1 MWPNFQIKNIR
12 FRAKWV
18 RRPASV
24 RPQRHVDRR
33 RKIVRHYFVGEM
45 SIVMKNK
52 LMLPVIAA
60 GLVLGSVPVFAH
72 HGDAGRYEDNVVVM
86 KGTVVELQ
94 LITPHSIVVV
104 DVPDENGK
112 VVRWQAEMGGR
123 AAMIKDFGWT
133 KDTVKPGD
141 KITLTGRKVKSGAPY
156 MNLTDRANIVMTD
169 TGKEI
174 FRTNN
179 YGTEERKRP
188 AAGLGNP
195 APGNPVP
202 TN

>member
-1 MWPNFQIKNIR
+1 MIKDK
-12 FRAKWV
+12 A
-18 RRPASV
+18 
-24 RPQRHVDRR
+24 
-33 RKIVRHYFVGEM
+33 
-45 SIVMKNK
+45 
-52 LMLPVIAA
+52 LMLLALAA
-60 GLVLGSVPVFAH
+60 ALAISGLPALAH

-86 KGTVVELQ
+86 KGTVVELE
-94 LITPHSIVVV
+94 LISPHSIIVV

-123 AAMIKDFGWT
+123 TAMIKDFGWT

-141 KITLTGRKVKSGAPY
+141 KITLTGRRVKSGAPY

-179 YGTEERKRP
+179 YGTEVRKRP
-188 AAGLGNP
+188 AAGLENP
-195 APGNPVP
+195 PPPN
-202 TN
+202 N

>member
-1 MWPNFQIKNIR
+1 
-12 FRAKWV
+12 
-18 RRPASV
+18 
-24 RPQRHVDRR
+24 
-33 RKIVRHYFVGEM
+33 
-45 SIVMKNK
+45 MKSK
-52 LMLPVIAA
+52 MLLALPVAA
-60 GLVLGSVPVFAH
+60 GLLVTSFPAFAH

-86 KGTVVELQ
+86 TGTVVELQ
-94 LITPHSIVVV
+94 LITPHSIIVV

-112 VVRWQAEMGGR
+112 MVRWMAEMGGR
-123 AAMIKDFGWT
+123 TAMIKDFGWN

-179 YGTEERKRP
+179 YGTNIPKRP
-188 AAGLGNP
+188 ALQQGPP
-195 APGNPVP
+195 AN
-202 TN
+202 